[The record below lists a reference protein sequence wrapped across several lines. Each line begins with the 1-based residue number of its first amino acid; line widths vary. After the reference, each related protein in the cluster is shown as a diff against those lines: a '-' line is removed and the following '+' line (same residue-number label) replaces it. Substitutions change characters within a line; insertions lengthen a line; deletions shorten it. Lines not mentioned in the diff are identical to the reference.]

1 MIHRVIKEKLISS
14 LKKGQVTVLLG
25 ARRTGKTV
33 LMEHIKNEL
42 PGKKVLMLN
51 GEDYDVAGILSSKR
65 QSVLRNLVAG
75 YDYLF
80 IDEAQNIPEI
90 GANLKLLVDSVPGIS
105 VFITGSAAFDLKNK
119 IGEPLTG
126 RSRIFYLYPFSV
138 SEITHDYYSALQQ
151 LQTSLIFGNYPQVSE
166 ATNDLDRKIM
176 LENIRNG
183 YLLKDVLQLDNLK
196 DSLFIMNLLRNI
208 AFQLGNDVS
217 YNELASNLNTTVK
230 TVQRYLD
237 ILEKSYILFRL
248 NGFSRIL
255 RKEFSKTPRYFFWDN
270 GIRNSILSNY
280 SNLEMRDDVGRL
292 WENFCI
298 SERMKRQTYAQ
309 TFSNFY
315 FWRTYDQQEIDLIEE
330 TDSKLQAYEFK
341 WGKKEASNPKAFREN
356 YPDASYKTINRE
368 NFYDFIH

>member
-1 MIHRVIKEKLISS
+1 MIQRVIKEKLLGS

-33 LMEHIKNEL
+33 LMEHIKDEL

-80 IDEAQNIPEI
+80 IDETQNIPQI

-105 VFITGSAAFDLKNK
+105 VFITGSAAFDLRNK

-126 RSRIFYLYPFSV
+126 RSRFFYLYPFSV
-138 SEITHDYYSALQQ
+138 SEMAHDYYSALQQ
-151 LQTSLIFGNYPQVSE
+151 LQTSLIFGNYPQVFE
-166 ATNDLDRKIM
+166 AVNDLDRKVI

-196 DSLFIMNLLRNI
+196 DSLFIMNLLRKI
-208 AFQLGNDVS
+208 AFQIGNDVS

-237 ILEKSYILFRL
+237 IMEKSYILFRL
-248 NGFSRIL
+248 TGFSRNL
-255 RKEFSKTPRYFFWDN
+255 RKEFTKTPRYYFWDN
-270 GIRNSILSNY
+270 GIRNSIISNY
-280 SNLEMRDDVGRL
+280 SDPEMRDDTGRL

-298 SERMKRQTYAQ
+298 SERMKKQTYAQ

-330 TDSKLQAYEFK
+330 IDSNLHAYEFK
-341 WGKKEASNPKAFREN
+341 WGEKEASNPKAFREN
-356 YPDASYKTINRE
+356 YPDASFKTINRR
-368 NFYDFIH
+368 NFYDFLH